1 MDNWHRIT
9 HGLEHEPVATMS
21 KHTSRSTFLFNANV
35 LTLDGCDSVA
45 TGVLIENGRI
55 KRVLSEYEDVRRGY
69 QAIDLDGATVLP
81 GFIDPHTHPLA
92 LGAAL
97 RAVDCSPMVVKSI
110 AQIVGQIAEAAAD
123 SRESSADWIRARG
136 YDELLLAERRH
147 PNAVDL
153 DRAAPGRMVRLSHG
167 SGHGEVL
174 SSAALDAVGIHK
186 DSTPPPGATI
196 ERDPN
201 TGEPTGVLFEMGG
214 WLRDRMPRPAGD
226 VLNDYAETA
235 SAAFIAAGV
244 TSVTDAG
251 RDNTVDRIHLYS
263 AMIAENRFLP
273 RPTVMLSPDEV
284 YPNLESGSGVRVGAT
299 KIAITFSSGE
309 MHPDF
314 ETLVE
319 VISVAHRA
327 GYQVAVHAVEI
338 EAVVMAAE
346 AFSAVG
352 NRSQIADRRH
362 RIEHASH
369 CPPAIAK
376 MIASAGLSVV
386 TQPAF
391 IYERGDRYVSAL
403 KSSAG
408 GSDLAHL
415 YATKSLLEAG
425 TTVAGS
431 SDAPFGPTAPLTG
444 IQAAVTRRSLSG
456 ERIGPEQT
464 ISIREA
470 LRLYGPIAAWI
481 DLQEADVGSIEPGKR
496 ADFVVL
502 EREPGEVEST
512 DISAIRVM
520 ATLVDGEPVFGSLP
534 GL

>member
-1 MDNWHRIT
+1 
-9 HGLEHEPVATMS
+9 MS
-21 KHTSRSTFLFNANV
+21 KHTSRSMILFNANV
-35 LTLDGCDSVA
+35 LTLDGRDAIA

-55 KRVLSEYEDVRRGY
+55 KRVLSGYEDVGRGY
-69 QAIDLDGATVLP
+69 RAIDLDGATVLP
-81 GFIDPHTHPLA
+81 GFIDPHAHPLA

-97 RAVDCSPMVVKSI
+97 RAVDCSPMAVNSI

-123 SRESSADWIRARG
+123 SPESSAGWIRARG

-147 PNAVDL
+147 PNAADL
-153 DRAAPGRMVRLSHG
+153 DNAAPGRMVRLSHS

-186 DSTPPPGATI
+186 ESTPPPGATI

-201 TGEPTGVLFEMGG
+201 SGEPTGVLFEMGG
-214 WLRDRMPRPAGD
+214 WLRDRMPRPSRD

-251 RDNTVDRIHLYS
+251 RDNTVDRMHLYS
-263 AMIAENRFLP
+263 AMIAEGRFLP
-273 RPTVMLSPDEV
+273 RPTVMLSPEEV
-284 YPNLESGSGVRVGAT
+284 YPNPESGPGVRVGAT
-299 KIAITFSSGE
+299 KIAITFSGGE

-319 VISVAHRA
+319 MISVAHRA
-327 GYQVAVHAVEI
+327 GHQVAVHAVEI
-338 EAVVMAAE
+338 EAVVMATE
-346 AFSAVG
+346 AFAAVG
-352 NRSQIADRRH
+352 NRSHIADRRH
-362 RIEHASH
+362 RIEHASD
-369 CPPAIAK
+369 CPPEIAK

-391 IYERGDRYVSAL
+391 IYERGDRYASAL
-403 KSSAG
+403 KSSVS
-408 GSDLAHL
+408 GSDLTHL
-415 YATKSLLEAG
+415 YATRSLLDAG

-444 IQAAVTRRSLSG
+444 IQAAVTRRSSSG
-456 ERIGPEQT
+456 EWIGPEQT

-481 DLQEADVGSIEPGKR
+481 DVQEADAGSIEPGKR

-502 EREPGEVEST
+502 ESEPSEVEST
-512 DISAIRVM
+512 DISAIRVL